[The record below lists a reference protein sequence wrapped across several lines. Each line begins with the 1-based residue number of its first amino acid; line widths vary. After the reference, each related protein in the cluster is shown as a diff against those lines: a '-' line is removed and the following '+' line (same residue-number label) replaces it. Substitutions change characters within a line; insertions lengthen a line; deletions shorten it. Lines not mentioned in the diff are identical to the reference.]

1 MNIPILILTLH
12 HVSPQKDSI
21 TIHPE
26 LVKKALQSVK
36 DQGYKVISY
45 AKFKDMAFGR
55 IKREPKS
62 VLLTFDDGYFDFY
75 RYAYPILTKLQT
87 PAVVFLITDK
97 INDFKRKNFNLEPK
111 PHSELDYKE
120 NIEYFLNLDEIREL
134 YKSGLVEFDSHTA
147 THFSCKS
154 DDEIRLK
161 DEFDRSYE
169 KIKEIFPDKQEF
181 GFCWPKGHFNDTA
194 MKAIKNTNYAFAF
207 SVIDGGFCDGD
218 DMFKIHRIDIS
229 NNAKNDKAYL
239 FRIKKKLLLYSMPI
253 IGNLYSKFRNKKFK

>member
-36 DQGYKVISY
+36 DQGYKFISY

-75 RYAYPILTKLQT
+75 RYAYPILTELQT

-161 DEFDRSYE
+161 DEFDRFTQQEATFIFVTNEIGSGGVSDHLLQRKFTDLEGWMNQYVAQHADE
-169 KIKEIFPDKQEF
+169 VILMVAGIPVKIK
-181 GFCWPKGHFNDTA
+181 
-194 MKAIKNTNYAFAF
+194 
-207 SVIDGGFCDGD
+207 
-218 DMFKIHRIDIS
+218 
-229 NNAKNDKAYL
+229 
-239 FRIKKKLLLYSMPI
+239 
-253 IGNLYSKFRNKKFK
+253 